1 MEIEFTDSSEMMNR
15 NEDSKETEPVYK
27 VEVAANRY
35 DLLSLEGLSL
45 ALRSFLYKEPTPEI
59 KIKQIESPLK
69 VTIDESTA
77 SVRPFVVAAIL
88 RNIYLTKERY
98 NSFIELQ
105 DLLHNNICRRRTLA
119 SMGTHDLDKIS
130 GDITYEA

>member
-1 MEIEFTDSSEMMNR
+1 
-15 NEDSKETEPVYK
+15 
-27 VEVAANRY
+27 
-35 DLLSLEGLSL
+35 
-45 ALRSFLYKEPTPEI
+45 
-59 KIKQIESPLK
+59 LK

-88 RNIYLTKERY
+88 RNINLTKERY